1 MNIGRKNQFLT
12 NINHR
17 QWMDKFFHQNDCTI
31 GLKAGHGTKKWKG
44 LYAGALLPNNKSL
57 ITNHNRKDGSPY
69 KEYHI
74 VLRQVEYCRTCHY
87 VFVGSGTIAPNYS

>member
-44 LYAGALLPNNKSL
+44 LFAGALLPNNESL
-57 ITNHNRKDGSPY
+57 DAKR
-69 KEYHI
+69 I
-74 VLRQVEYCRTCHY
+74 VTGKVALYQLR
-87 VFVGSGTIAPNYS
+87 N